1 MEIIMS
7 NTIALAENFC
17 KQFSIPGKI
26 VSFELFGGG
35 NINSTYLLTIDDNG
49 TERRFIS
56 QMVNTNVFKNAEG
69 MMKNISL
76 VTKHVRNKIVEAG
89 RDPKR
94 LVLQF
99 LETSDGVSFFYD
111 DEHKF
116 WRGYEFISNSITYD
130 STKDPTVLRNTGFAF
145 GQFQIQLADFDAS
158 SIIETI
164 PNFHNTRSRYA
175 DFKKAVADDIAG
187 RAVSV
192 KDEIEYVLSVEE
204 KACKLVDMLHNGKL
218 PLRVTHNDTKCN
230 NVLFDE
236 DSLDPISVID
246 LDTVMPGLAA
256 YDFADSVRFAANTAV
271 EDEPDESKVSF
282 DLTLFEAYANGFISQ
297 VAKALTEDEITT
309 LADAVFS
316 ITAEQC
322 TRFLGDYLN
331 GDTYFRVRRPGH
343 NLDRSHCQI
352 ALAKD
357 IESKLDT
364 MREIVARIYEQYK

>member
-1 MEIIMS
+1 MS

-35 NINSTYLLTIDDNG
+35 NINNTYLLTVDDG
-49 TERRFIS
+49 GAERRFIS

-69 MMKNISL
+69 MMNNISL
-76 VTKHVRNKIVEAG
+76 VTKHVRNKIVESG

-99 LETSDGVSFFYD
+99 LEVPAGTAYFYD
-111 DEHKF
+111 DDHNF
-116 WRGYEFISNSITYD
+116 WRGYEFISNSVTYD
-130 STKDPTVLRNTGFAF
+130 STKDPKVLRNTGFAF

-158 SIIETI
+158 TIIETI

-187 RAVSV
+187 RAASV